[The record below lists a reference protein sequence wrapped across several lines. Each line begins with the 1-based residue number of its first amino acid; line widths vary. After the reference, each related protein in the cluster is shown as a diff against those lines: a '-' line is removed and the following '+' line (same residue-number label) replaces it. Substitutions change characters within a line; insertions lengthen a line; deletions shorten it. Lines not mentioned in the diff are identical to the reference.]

1 MAPSSSVPPIEGL
14 FDLACRSGVDIR
26 PTLLRVL
33 TDIFVQKRSHSA
45 EEKAQYAELASR
57 LLDHVDDATR
67 QSIASRLSQHPD
79 TPPRIAA
86 RLGIA
91 VPPAHKTFEPE
102 RNELLESFFA
112 ADAYE
117 RRLILTNLEQ
127 ADPSQP
133 PRAALHAPET
143 CRRLEAAALSGKIG
157 EFAAML
163 EGTLLLPAGVATRIT
178 EDPSGEPILIAVK
191 ALGMP
196 SEMLQRILLFINP
209 AIGHSVP
216 RIYELA
222 ALYHEISVETAES
235 MLAIWRGRAPAPT
248 ARNYQPALHPDEP
261 RPARVASSTSRY
273 RLTRRSD
280 AQAARFKS
288 SGR

>member
-1 MAPSSSVPPIEGL
+1 MAASSSVPPIEGL

-33 TDIFVQKRSHSA
+33 TDIYVQKPAHSA
-45 EEKAQYAELASR
+45 EEKTQYAELASR

-67 QSIASRLSQHPD
+67 RSIASRLSGHPD

-91 VPPAHKTFEPE
+91 DAPARKPAEPE

-117 RRLILTNLEQ
+117 RRLMLTNLER
-127 ADPSQP
+127 ADPSQQ

-143 CRRLEAAALSGKIG
+143 CRRLEAAALSGKTG

-163 EGTLLLPAGVATRIT
+163 ESTLLLPHGVATRIT
-178 EDPSGEPILIAVK
+178 DDSSGEPILVAVK

-196 SEMLQRILLFINP
+196 AEMLQRILLFINP

-235 MLAIWRGRAPAPT
+235 MVAIWRGRST
-248 ARNYQPALHPDEP
+248 ARPRTAYEPALNPDEQ
-261 RPARVASSTSRY
+261 RSARVASSTSRY

-280 AQAARFKS
+280 ALAARFKS
-288 SGR
+288 TGR